1 MGDQAC
7 RAARTT
13 LGLAVLGLQQA
24 MLHRRSVEAELE
36 RSGLRP
42 AAEASRRVG
51 ALVERG
57 LVRLVGGG
65 TR

>member
-1 MGDQAC
+1 
-7 RAARTT
+7 
-13 LGLAVLGLQQA
+13 VLGLQQA
-24 MLHRRSVEAELE
+24 MLHRRSVETELE